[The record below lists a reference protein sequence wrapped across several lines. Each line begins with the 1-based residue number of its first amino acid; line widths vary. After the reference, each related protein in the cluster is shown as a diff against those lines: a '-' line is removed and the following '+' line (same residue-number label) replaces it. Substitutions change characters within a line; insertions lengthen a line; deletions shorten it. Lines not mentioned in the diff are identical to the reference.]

1 MKNLIISTC
10 CVLILSIFSAQAAM
24 LSEGSNNKN
33 IEKNKKVNA
42 KCHVVLVD
50 GSEAIIFYRIKAEK
64 FSKLTNKIVGKRVL
78 TQKSTKK
85 IKVYRA
91 YECVLDKEDF
101 TSQKSQSLDKK
112 TER

>member
-1 MKNLIISTC
+1 MF
-10 CVLILSIFSAQAAM
+10 SIFSVQGAM
-24 LSEGSNNKN
+24 PKEANDNQN
-33 IEKNKKVNA
+33 IENNKKVNA

-91 YECVLDKEDF
+91 YECVLDKDDF
-101 TSQKSQSLDKK
+101 TSPNSQSLDKK